1 MKSMA
6 ADMYLCMNPL
16 NVQFQIISKDCKN
29 SAALDTKELFPKRF
43 GVWLTQNLT
52 FGRKLFTV
60 WGIPISKARIQSTW
74 IQNTLN
80 NSRSQQLLLSSSNKN
95 SIKHILSQKHD
106 SATKPWEVV
115 VGWQVQ
121 KVSPTELQKY
131 PQNGLWE
138 QTVTGRF

>member
-1 MKSMA
+1 MA

-106 SATKPWEVV
+106 SATKP
-115 VGWQVQ
+115 
-121 KVSPTELQKY
+121 
-131 PQNGLWE
+131 
-138 QTVTGRF
+138 